1 MRKPVKRLLLILGL
15 AITLLSVACGV
26 WVSDYYRAA
35 PEAATLLS
43 GSEAVAVTA
52 VEGGWLLDGPGTQ
65 DALIFYPGGKVEA
78 AAYLPL
84 LMALAENGVDCF
96 LVEVPLNLAFLD
108 MNAAARIQDAYV
120 YANWYVGGHSLG
132 GACAALY
139 AAKNGDTLSGLVL
152 LAAYATKPLDEHLAV
167 LELHGSEDG
176 VLNRKKLAEGR
187 QYLPAS
193 AVSQE
198 LLGGN
203 HAQFGDYGPQKG
215 DGTAAVSRAEQ
226 TAWAVARIEG
236 LIFGR

>member
-84 LMALAENGVDCF
+84 LMALAAGAMMFV
-96 LVEVPLNLAFLD
+96 VTAD
-108 MNAAARIQDAYV
+108 MIPDAARERSGILLVMAGYV
-120 YANWYVGGHSLG
+120 IMMAMDVALG
-132 GACAALY
+132 
-139 AAKNGDTLSGLVL
+139 
-152 LAAYATKPLDEHLAV
+152 
-167 LELHGSEDG
+167 
-176 VLNRKKLAEGR
+176 
-187 QYLPAS
+187 
-193 AVSQE
+193 
-198 LLGGN
+198 
-203 HAQFGDYGPQKG
+203 
-215 DGTAAVSRAEQ
+215 
-226 TAWAVARIEG
+226 
-236 LIFGR
+236 